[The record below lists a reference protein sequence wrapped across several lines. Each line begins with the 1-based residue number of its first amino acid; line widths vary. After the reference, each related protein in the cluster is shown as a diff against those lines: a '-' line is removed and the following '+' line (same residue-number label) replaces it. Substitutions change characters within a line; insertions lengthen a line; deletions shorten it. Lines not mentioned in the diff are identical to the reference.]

1 MQQIEEFIDL
11 SLVGEMTSS
20 SVQLMKLQIIDT
32 NDLME
37 QIKKM
42 LNILRIKEHW
52 LLWEKRMNSRKVLMK
67 SSFEKA
73 ASLNLL
79 RERVL
84 CLL

>member
-42 LNILRIKEHW
+42 INILRIKEH
-52 LLWEKRMNSRKVLMK
+52 
-67 SSFEKA
+67 
-73 ASLNLL
+73 
-79 RERVL
+79 
-84 CLL
+84 

>member
-42 LNILRIKEHW
+42 INILRIKEHW

-67 SSFEKA
+67 ISHIYISVLFF
-73 ASLNLL
+73 ASY
-79 RERVL
+79 
-84 CLL
+84 